1 MRDVVVSYWARG
13 IFAAVFVI
21 VVIILARIFSTY
33 GQRFLNRTFK
43 GDEALVRPVHVLLNL
58 GFYLLCIGLLLWNV
72 GVADSNTSGEN
83 VFFQVFEDVAF
94 RLGVSIFVVGAF
106 HCINIL
112 VLAILNRK
120 NS

>member
-13 IFAAVFVI
+13 IFAAVFVMI
-21 VVIILARIFSTY
+21 TVVLARILSNY
-33 GQRFLNRTFK
+33 GRRFLEHSFRS
-43 GDEALVRPVHVLLNL
+43 DEAIVRPVHILLNL
-58 GFYLLCIGLLLWNV
+58 GFYLLAIGLLLWNV
-72 GVADSNTSGEN
+72 GVADNSTSAEN
-83 VFFQVFEDVAF
+83 VYFQVFEDAAF
-94 RLGVSIFVVGAF
+94 RLGVSIFVLGVF